1 MMILLVL
8 VMIFLIISLSL
19 GIETIDATSGNIK
32 LPEGMASDQAKYVNE
47 AYDKFMSQRKQQ
59 KEAQRR

>member
-1 MMILLVL
+1 MILLVL
-8 VMIFLIISLSL
+8 TILLMISLSL
-19 GIETIDATSGNIK
+19 GIETIDATSGSIK

>member
-1 MMILLVL
+1 
-8 VMIFLIISLSL
+8 MIFLIISLSL

>member
-1 MMILLVL
+1 MILLVL
-8 VMIFLIISLSL
+8 TILLMISLSL